1 MIHRLRISNFQSI
14 REEVQLDF
22 RIPRTCPDLP
32 RFRQAHSRNGVRLP
46 SVIAFIGPNG
56 SGKTTL
62 LRAITETIEFA
73 HRSFDLGPSQDIPYF
88 LPFLSSESQ
97 VAPTRIEVDFD
108 VVWFSPDPGEPSLCR
123 YTLELQR
130 NSSDLNPVR
139 VYGETLHTFPNGRPR
154 RMMERRGDGPVYVA
168 GGLGIRRGDD
178 RLSSVPANA
187 SVISTLARLGVSPF
201 PLIAQDLGNVQRNL
215 IGSLPWRPDTETVTR
230 FYRDRPALLDKL
242 SDRLQRFDLG
252 IKSLRIAMLPDGQPI
267 LLCDHHGLDVPVII
281 SQESTGTRHLVH
293 VFPQLDF
300 ALQTGHVAIMDALD
314 SEFHTE
320 LVAEVLRWFQRP
332 ETNPH
337 GAQLICSLHNL
348 SVLEELEK
356 EELFIVEKGQ
366 DGATRAYGAKQVQG
380 LRRTEDL
387 HKRYRSGVL
396 GGLPTFG

>member
-1 MIHRLRISNFQSI
+1 MIHRCRISNFQSI
-14 REEVQLDF
+14 REEVELDF

-32 RFRQAHSRNGVRLP
+32 RFRQVHSGNGVRLP

-62 LRAITETIEFA
+62 LRAITETVEFA
-73 HRSFDLGPSQDIPYF
+73 HRSFDLGTSRNIPYF

-108 VVWFSPDPGEPSLCR
+108 AVWFSSDPDKPSLCR

-130 NSSDLNPVR
+130 NGSDLNSAR
-139 VYGETLHTFPNGRPR
+139 VYGETVHTFPNGRPR
-154 RMMERRGDGPVYVA
+154 RVMERRGDGPVYVA
-168 GGLGIRRGDD
+168 SGLRIRRGDD

-187 SVISTLARLGVSPF
+187 SVISTLARLGVGPF
-201 PLIAQDLGNVQRNL
+201 PSIAEDLGNVQRNL
-215 IGSLPWRPDTETVTR
+215 IGSSPWRPDTETVTL
-230 FYRDRPALLDKL
+230 FYRDRPELLDKL

-252 IKSLRIAMLPDGQPI
+252 IKNLRIATLPDGQPM

-300 ALQTGHVAIMDALD
+300 ALQTGHIAIMDALD

-332 ETNPH
+332 ETNPY
-337 GAQLICSLHNL
+337 GAQLVCSLHNL

>member
-1 MIHRLRISNFQSI
+1 MIHRFRISNFQSI

-56 SGKTTL
+56 SGKTAL
-62 LRAITETIEFA
+62 VRAITETIEFA
-73 HRSFDLGPSQDIPYF
+73 HRSFDLGPSQNIPYF

-97 VAPTRIEVDFD
+97 AAPTRIEVDFD
-108 VVWFSPDPGEPSLCR
+108 AVWFSSDPGESSLCR

-130 NSSDLNPVR
+130 NGSALNSVR
-139 VYGETLHTFPNGRPR
+139 VSGEALHTFPNGRPR

-187 SVISTLARLGVSPF
+187 SVISTLARLGVAPF
-201 PLIAQDLGNVQRNL
+201 PLIARDLGNVQRN
-215 IGSLPWRPDTETVTR
+215 ISGPLPLRLDTETVTR
-230 FYRDRPALLDKL
+230 FYRDQPALLDKL

-252 IKSLRIAMLPDGQPI
+252 IKNMRTAMLPDGQWI
-267 LLCDHHGLDVPVII
+267 LLCDHQGLDVPVVI
-281 SQESTGTRHLVH
+281 SQESTGTRQLVH

-300 ALQTGHVAIMDALD
+300 ALQTGQIAIMDALD

-332 ETNPH
+332 ETNPQ

-366 DGATRAYGAKQVQG
+366 DGATRAYGARQVQG

>member
-1 MIHRLRISNFQSI
+1 MIHRCRISNFQSI

-32 RFRQAHSRNGVRLP
+32 RFRQAHSGNGVRLP

-62 LRAITETIEFA
+62 LRAITESIEFA
-73 HRSFDLGPSQDIPYF
+73 HRSFDLGGSQNIPYF
-88 LPFLSSESQ
+88 LPFLSSDAQ
-97 VAPTRIEVDFD
+97 AAPTRIELEFD
-108 VVWFSPDPGEPSLCR
+108 AAWFSANTGEQSLCR
-123 YTLELQR
+123 YTLELER
-130 NSSDLNPVR
+130 KGSDLNPVR
-139 VYGETLHTFPNGRPR
+139 VFAETLHTFPNGRPR

-187 SVISTLARLGVSPF
+187 SVVSTLARLGLAPF
-201 PLIAQDLGNVQRNL
+201 PLIAQDLENVQRNL
-215 IGSLPWRPDTETVTR
+215 IGSSPWRPDTETVTR
-230 FYRDRPALLDKL
+230 FYRERPALLDKL

-252 IKSLRIAMLPDGQPI
+252 IKTLRIATFPDGQPI
-267 LLCDHHGLDVPVII
+267 LLCDHHGLDVPVVIA
-281 SQESTGTRHLVH
+281 QESTGTRHLVH

-300 ALQTGHVAIMDALD
+300 ALQTGQVAIMDALD

-337 GAQLICSLHNL
+337 GAQLICSLHNQ

-366 DGATRAYGAKQVQG
+366 DGATRAYGAKQVHG